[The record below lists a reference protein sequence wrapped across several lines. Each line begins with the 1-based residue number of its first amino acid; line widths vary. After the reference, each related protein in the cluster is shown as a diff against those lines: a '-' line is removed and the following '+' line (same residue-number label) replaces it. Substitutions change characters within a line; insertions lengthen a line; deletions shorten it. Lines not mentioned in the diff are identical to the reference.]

1 MKKMIAMAVAGV
13 VAAPIAM
20 AEVSIG
26 GKVEQMFT
34 KDEAGAWT
42 NGQDLR
48 MKLSGSEDL
57 GNGLTAFYKM
67 EMDVD
72 SLQSNN
78 TVTGAGTITSA
89 TSYTTG
95 VGTATDVI
103 SVESLT
109 QTAGTASAHSSLDNI
124 IGIKGGFGTLVL
136 GQMEDFT
143 ESKVMSMTDV
153 TSGAG
158 SVESDNTNLTRA
170 TGGVAYVSP
179 AMNGLTLGVAGYTGY
194 TGGTKDGFDATDIAL
209 MYANGPL
216 AVNLAVEDRDVGTT
230 AGTVDNITSIG
241 AKYAA
246 GDLTVAAT
254 HRSADLHT
262 WGDEDDTSVAITY
275 KMGNNS
281 VALGW
286 NENETSTATATTSTN
301 ANVIELKHSFSG
313 RTSAYINFYNT
324 DVADEDTASL
334 GLQTTF

>member
-57 GNGLTAFYKM
+57 GNGLTAFYHM

-78 TVTGAGTITSA
+78 TAA
-89 TSYTTG
+89 
-95 VGTATDVI
+95 TATTTTLTAKTNASGHVYTD
-103 SVESLT
+103 SVT
-109 QTAGTASAHSSLDNI
+109 TDNTAGTASAHGSLDNK
-124 IGIKGGFGTLVL
+124 IGLTGGFGTLVL